1 MENEKPAKT
10 KKKLKLSAQQKQN
23 TAIIF
28 VVLLIAVYIAVELYG
43 AFNVSLQTQTALV
56 STVYETIDVK
66 ALVVRDE
73 HVVAGKDGAVTLA
86 SVGDCEKVMLGGE
99 IAKTFSSAQDA
110 SEYSQYLQLQDELEY
125 YANMESQSIGM
136 ATDVES
142 LDDTILQDVNEYV
155 RAAARG
161 NTKDVAEYASKLNDR
176 FTRRQILVGQD
187 IDFSSVMNET
197 EEKMS
202 ALNIS
207 RPTGSITA
215 DSSGVFSSYTD
226 GLEGAFEYD
235 SVSKLDV
242 DTLNSWIEQAESAQ
256 AAGGIGK
263 LITSFDWYFCAVVNA
278 ADISELENGD
288 SVDIAVSGTD
298 SVYDCKI
305 ISGAEPELGAEQ
317 TVLVLSCDDINSDTA
332 SMRLADIEIRVAS
345 HTGIRMPSAAVH
357 VNGGE
362 RGVYALVASVV
373 EWRSA
378 EVLYTDGD
386 YVILSYDAD
395 SDGGIKLYDQI
406 IIQGKDLH
414 DGKVYT

>member
-1 MENEKPAKT
+1 MENEKSAKT

-23 TAIIF
+23 AAIIF

-56 STVYETIDVK
+56 STVYETIDAK

-99 IAKTFSSAQDA
+99 IAKTFSSAEDA

-161 NTKDVAEYASKLNDR
+161 NTKDVAEYASELNDR

-263 LITSFDWYFCAVVNA
+263 LITSFDWYFCAVVNT

-357 VNGGE
+357 VNSGE

>member
-23 TAIIF
+23 AAIIF

-56 STVYETIDVK
+56 STVYETIDAK

-161 NTKDVAEYASKLNDR
+161 NTKDVAEYASELNDR

-357 VNGGE
+357 VNSGE